1 MELQN
6 ETLLAWVIER
16 FAEVMGHDAARIE
29 AHSALEE
36 IGLESMAVV
45 AMGRL
50 LEAHFPLL
58 PRTFLYDCRTVGD
71 VHQYLLSNFPDE
83 AGRLSASLRPVA
95 PRVAAPNA
103 AQPHFSDEWEVL
115 DDDLTDAGG
124 VNADDAI
131 AIVGIAGRY
140 PGAPDLESFAA
151 LLDAGVDAV
160 GEVPAERWSA
170 DGLFSGDPVARAQW
184 ASTSKWGGFL
194 RDVDAFDSAFF
205 GVSAVDA
212 DVMDP

>member
-36 IGLESMAVV
+36 IGLESMSVV

-83 AGRLSASLRPVA
+83 AGRLTASLNWYGPVS
-95 PRVAAPNA
+95 RVA
-103 AQPHFSDEWEVL
+103 S
-115 DDDLTDAGG
+115 
-124 VNADDAI
+124 
-131 AIVGIAGRY
+131 
-140 PGAPDLESFAA
+140 
-151 LLDAGVDAV
+151 
-160 GEVPAERWSA
+160 
-170 DGLFSGDPVARAQW
+170 
-184 ASTSKWGGFL
+184 
-194 RDVDAFDSAFF
+194 
-205 GVSAVDA
+205 
-212 DVMDP
+212 